1 MDNKKPKCVENK
13 IKDMLGKQNYKQTIM
28 NYSKEI
34 ALELKNNPDKLN
46 FLLNDLELDQQ
57 TLFDALINN
66 DENIT
71 FYEYILDLLKDNKY
85 SVDDNGYAIT
95 LDINNSK

>member
-66 DENIT
+66 DENIN

>member
-71 FYEYILDLLKDNKY
+71 FYEYILDLVKDNKF

-95 LDINNSK
+95 LGINNSK

>member
-57 TLFDALINN
+57 TLFDA
-66 DENIT
+66 NIT